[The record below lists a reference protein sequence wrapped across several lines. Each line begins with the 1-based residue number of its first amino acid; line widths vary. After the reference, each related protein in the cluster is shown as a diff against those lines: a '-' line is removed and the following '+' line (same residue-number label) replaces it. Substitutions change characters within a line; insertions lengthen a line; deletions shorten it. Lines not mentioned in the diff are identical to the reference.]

1 MAFVVRRPGSRWE
14 IRESYSTDEGPRART
29 LVSFRVLTDE
39 VIRRASAS
47 SGKTLDRHAIVRSA
61 RRAGAPI
68 ERAPADALAAS
79 LLRVLAMNPTMNP
92 GIRRLLHDRLEQS
105 GSLPVAVDDGV
116 CEWIAASDRERGDA
130 LVDLL
135 GLADRLP
142 APERTALAFP
152 GLR

>member
-14 IRESYSTDEGPRART
+14 LRESYSTDDGPRART

-39 VIRRASAS
+39 VIRRASAAC
-47 SGKTLDRHAIVRSA
+47 GKPLDRQAIVRSA

-68 ERAPADALAAS
+68 ERPPADALAGA
-79 LLRVLAMNPTMNP
+79 LLRVLAMTPSMSP
-92 GIRRLLHDRLEQS
+92 GLRRLLRDRLEQ
-105 GSLPVAVDDGV
+105 GPVARAVDDSV
-116 CEWIAASDRERGDA
+116 SEWIAASDQERGDA

-142 APERTALAFP
+142 APKRKALAFP